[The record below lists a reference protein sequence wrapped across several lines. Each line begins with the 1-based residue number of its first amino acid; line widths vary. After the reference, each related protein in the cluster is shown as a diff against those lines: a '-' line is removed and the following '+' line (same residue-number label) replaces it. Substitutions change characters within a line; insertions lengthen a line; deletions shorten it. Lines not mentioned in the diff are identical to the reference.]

1 MERHKFPRTPHFPWS
16 PGFSGDDDKL
26 VKVDQFE
33 SMHEIIVTEKL
44 DGENTSV
51 YSDGYLHARSMDGT
65 SHPSRDWVK
74 RHMASRYHDIPKD
87 WRVCGESVYGIHSIE
102 YDNLHT
108 AFFVFSVI
116 DETDRVLSWDDIVEF
131 CQLLDLETVPLI
143 YRGHWDEEKIKN
155 ILPEKSKFGPKI
167 EGYVVRNAA
176 AFDMSDYALNVA
188 KFVRKGHIQTDDH
201 WLKNWKSATIKKE
214 NDDNAS

>member
-65 SHPSRDWVK
+65 SHPSRNWVK
-74 RHMASRYHDIPKD
+74 SFMASRYHDIPKG
-87 WRVCGESVYGIHSIE
+87 WRVCGENVYGIHSIE
-102 YDNLHT
+102 YKGLPT
-108 AFFVFSVI
+108 FFFLFSVV
-116 DETDRVLSWDDIVEF
+116 DDTNTCLSWDDIVELA
-131 CQLLDLETVPLI
+131 QLLDVATVPVI
-143 YRGHWDEEKIKN
+143 YRGPWDEEKIKS
-155 ILPEKSKFGPKI
+155 ILPAKSTFGTSI
-167 EGYVVRNAA
+167 EGYVVRNSK
-176 AFDMSDYALNVA
+176 AFPMDEYGLNVA

-201 WLKNWKSATIKKE
+201 WMKNWKPASLKKE
-214 NDDNAS
+214 SENL